1 MRGFAGTVVA
11 SLCLLAASAGA
22 MPASQLPQTIPE
34 GEGSSGSSLSRHL
47 DRSGGVIHPP
57 AGIDPAITQPPP
69 AAGSH
74 RMPIVP
80 PPGTPGGDPNIK
92 PK

>member
-1 MRGFAGTVVA
+1 MRRFAGSALV
-11 SLCLLAASAGA
+11 SLCLVAASAAA
-22 MPASQLPQTIPE
+22 MPASQPPQTIPE
-34 GEGSSGSSLSRHL
+34 GEGSGSSTLSRHL

-69 AAGSH
+69 ASGSH

-80 PPGTPGGDPNIK
+80 PPGTPGGDPNVK